1 MTLKFYYHPLSS
13 YCHKALIALY
23 EHDMTFEPVVVNFG
37 DEAAAAALHALWP
50 VGKFPVLRDEERGQ
64 TVAEATVIIDYLE
77 SFHAPRRLVP
87 AAPDAAWQARMWD
100 RFFDLYIHD
109 HIQKIVGDRL
119 RPEGSGDAH
128 GVAEAKAKLAK
139 SYAIFD
145 ATLGGKTWALG
156 DDYSLVDC
164 AASPALFYAS
174 LAVPF
179 SDTTPNLKAYYQRLV
194 KRPSYARALKE
205 AEPFFSWVPLDT
217 KPTLPEEAR
226 GAS

>member
-1 MTLKFYYHPLSS
+1 MSRTPSIIVLASGNRS
-13 YCHKALIALY
+13 MKALPSFASCLL
-23 EHDMTFEPVVVNFG
+23 VCAG
-37 DEAAAAALHALWP
+37 
-50 VGKFPVLRDEERGQ
+50 
-64 TVAEATVIIDYLE
+64 VII
-77 SFHAPRRLVP
+77 APPVKAVTTP
-87 AAPDAAWQARMWD
+87 
-100 RFFDLYIHD
+100 
-109 HIQKIVGDRL
+109 K
-119 RPEGSGDAH
+119 
-128 GVAEAKAKLAK
+128 EAFGFN
-139 SYAIFD
+139 I
-145 ATLGGKTWALG
+145 G
-156 DDYSLVDC
+156 DDYCLVDC